1 MIAEMKK
8 LMLFMPDSADD
19 IDAEL
24 TALGELGV
32 LHIAPLQ
39 PAKHESIER
48 VDARIKQLQQAISVL
63 NQYDDEQYSGAEVEE
78 VPDYSKLERGAV
90 FLMEKVLDAENHRQ
104 ELENIKL
111 KS

>member
-32 LHIAPLQ
+32 IHIAPLQ

-63 NQYDDEQYSGAEVEE
+63 DRYDEEEYTEVKNEE
-78 VPDYSKLERGAV
+78 IPD
-90 FLMEKVLDAENHRQ
+90 
-104 ELENIKL
+104 
-111 KS
+111 